1 MMRLIAL
8 ALLLTTLSV
17 LLLTAAGVYA
27 LMSVAVSQRHR
38 EIGVR
43 AALGA
48 DPRRILSSI
57 FSRAT
62 RQLALGGLA
71 GLAAAVLLD
80 KLMWGQLMAG
90 HAAII
95 LPGVS
100 TLMLAVGLLAA
111 LGPARRGLRIQPT
124 EALREL

>member
-1 MMRLIAL
+1 
-8 ALLLTTLSV
+8 V
-17 LLLTAAGVYA
+17 LLLTAAGIYA
-27 LMSVAVSQRHR
+27 LMSVSVTQRRR

-48 DPRRILSSI
+48 DPRRILTSI

-62 RQLALGGLA
+62 RQLLIGGLA
-71 GLAAAVLLD
+71 GLAVAVALD
-80 KLMWGQLMAG
+80 RLMWGELMRG
-90 HAAII
+90 HAEII

-100 TLMLAVGLLAA
+100 TLMLTVGLLAA